1 MSDKLFES
9 ISALMD
15 NEVDDLE
22 LRRLLKEMETND
34 ELARVWSRYHVAR
47 DVLHKELPVS
57 AVTNIDLTARVRA
70 ALQDE
75 SVHRE
80 RTFMNSLPR
89 SAAVAAVVMF
99 SVLLTAKLVVNQP
112 ATGGNSNSV
121 MAAVPNVANP
131 AIQRAGYIVG
141 QPVST
146 SPSLRAQ
153 RDLRYNDIQRVEQVN
168 MKNGYIVLPAA
179 EVQSSNPAP

>member
-70 ALQDE
+70 ALQE
-75 SVHRE
+75 EGVHRE

-112 ATGGNSNSV
+112 ATGGNSNNV

-141 QPVST
+141 QPASA
-146 SPSLRAQ
+146 SLRAQ
-153 RDLRYNDIQRVEQVN
+153 RDLRYNDVQRVEQVN